1 MNDEQ
6 LSQSKQAIL
15 FASIIRMISESRQE
29 LEGLQIIARQTYGNF
44 YTIEPGYWGS
54 QLELEINN
62 AVANINYCHRAYNSS
77 ICLN

>member
-44 YTIEPGYWGS
+44 YTIDPGYWGS
-54 QLELEINN
+54 PLELEINT
-62 AVANINYCHRAYNSS
+62 AVANINYCYRAYNSS

>member
-29 LEGLQIIARQTYGNF
+29 LEGLQKTARQTYGNF

-54 QLELEINN
+54 SLELEINT
-62 AVANINYCHRAYNSS
+62 AVANINYCYRAYNSS